1 MPAGR
6 APITPRTFWQ
16 VTQLQSMMQE
26 ETVRAGQ
33 TIWAR
38 GEVVHDVLLVGEGQ
52 FHFNELPMSKSHPFE
67 QGALLADVFALEQP
81 RKTHRLTFSAL
92 TDGKVFRIDGFDLF
106 EFLEQN
112 LACLCTCR
120 TPSWWSDRPSAGG
133 ATECGAGAGR
143 STWRSSLYPHVECST
158 TSFRM

>member
-33 TIWAR
+33 TILSR
-38 GEVVHDVLLVGEGQ
+38 GEVVHDVLLVGEGK
-52 FHFNELPMSKSHPFE
+52 FHFNELPTSKSHPFE

-112 LACLCTCR
+112 PGLFVHMQDSIL
-120 TPSWWSDRPSAGG
+120 
-133 ATECGAGAGR
+133 
-143 STWRSSLYPHVECST
+143 VE
-158 TSFRM
+158 

>member
-33 TIWAR
+33 TIWSR
-38 GEVVHDVLLVGEGQ
+38 GEVVHDVLLVGEGK
-52 FHFNELPMSKSHPFE
+52 FHFKELPTSKSHPFE

-112 LACLCTCR
+112 PGLFVHMQDSIL
-120 TPSWWSDRPSAGG
+120 
-133 ATECGAGAGR
+133 
-143 STWRSSLYPHVECST
+143 VE
-158 TSFRM
+158 